1 MVLFATK
8 PSSCAFTLLSSPSSP
23 PSISFS
29 TAFAT
34 SSFTT
39 NTPTLSSSPHLTGN
53 LTPTRTPMPQT
64 STMIFSFKNCSANM
78 GQTALAAQTG
88 VEDRLWFHGIKPFQ
102 AFLRS
107 VDHHTIS
114 TGLSFV
120 LMAPNIIEVRQ
131 SDERSRQLSFGD
143 MNVHRQAGD
152 REFLHIRFHGEVRL
166 MQQNVVRT
174 QQRKTPHPVEN
185 QPGHLEFPR
194 RFRRPGQTFIRYNA
208 ARRRIVRNAVE
219 ILAEFREAHLLA
231 GEWDFQEVN
240 FQAGSPEIP
249 RESRRVLWGSYQAN
263 FRAVAGQQPG
273 HVDHGNHVALRQQ
286 RD

>member
-39 NTPTLSSSPHLTGN
+39 STPTLSSSPHLTGN

-64 STMIFSFKNCSANM
+64 STMTFSFKNCSANM
-78 GQTALAAQTG
+78 GQ
-88 VEDRLWFHGIKPFQ
+88 
-102 AFLRS
+102 FLRS

-120 LMAPNIIEVRQ
+120 LMAANIIEVRQ

-152 REFLHIRFHGEVRL
+152 REFLHVRFHGEVRL

-194 RFRRPGQTFIRYNA
+194 RFRRPGQTFVRYNA
-208 ARRRIVRNAVE
+208 ARRRIVFEISLQRRLQGVE
-219 ILAEFREAHLLA
+219 S
-231 GEWDFQEVN
+231 GVEV
-240 FQAGSPEIP
+240 
-249 RESRRVLWGSYQAN
+249 AN
-263 FRAVAGQQPG
+263 
-273 HVDHGNHVALRQQ
+273 
-286 RD
+286 

>member
-1 MVLFATK
+1 
-8 PSSCAFTLLSSPSSP
+8 
-23 PSISFS
+23 
-29 TAFAT
+29 
-34 SSFTT
+34 
-39 NTPTLSSSPHLTGN
+39 
-53 LTPTRTPMPQT
+53 
-64 STMIFSFKNCSANM
+64 
-78 GQTALAAQTG
+78 
-88 VEDRLWFHGIKPFQ
+88 
-102 AFLRS
+102 
-107 VDHHTIS
+107 
-114 TGLSFV
+114 
-120 LMAPNIIEVRQ
+120 MAPNIIEVRQ

-194 RFRRPGQTFIRYNA
+194 RFRRPGQTFVRYNA
-208 ARRRIVRNAVE
+208 ARRRIVFEISLQRRLWNAVE
-219 ILAEFREAHLLA
+219 ILAEFREPHLLA

-249 RESRRVLWGSYQAN
+249 RESRRVLRGGYQAN